1 MHDSPVVKDVLSI
14 HTTMAETQNQLL
26 EQTMKKERR
35 KLLDFIR
42 KRIPADSDPEDI
54 VQDVFYELT
63 ENLRMERIIGQV
75 SAWMY
80 RVARN
85 KIADLFRRRRT
96 VSLEGQFANTEDGE
110 EGLGIN
116 DLLPDAEA
124 GPEAKFIRKAIMDE
138 LMLALD
144 ELPDE
149 QRDAFWMNEV
159 EGKSFRE
166 ISEETGIP
174 LNTLL
179 SRKRYAVLHL
189 RERLSELYK
198 DLMND

>member
-1 MHDSPVVKDVLSI
+1 M
-14 HTTMAETQNQLL
+14 
-26 EQTMKKERR
+26 
-35 KLLDFIR
+35 
-42 KRIPADSDPEDI
+42 
-54 VQDVFYELT
+54 QDVFYELT
-63 ENLRMERIIGQV
+63 ESLRMERIIGQV
-75 SAWMY
+75 SGWMY

-96 VSLEGQFANTEDGE
+96 VSLEGQFPNYDDGE

-116 DLLPDAEA
+116 DLLPDASE
-124 GPEAKFIRKAIMDE
+124 GPEAEYIRKGIMEE

-144 ELPDE
+144 ELPAE

-166 ISEETGIP
+166 ISEETGIS

-189 RERLSELYK
+189 RERLGELYK
-198 DLMND
+198 DLIND